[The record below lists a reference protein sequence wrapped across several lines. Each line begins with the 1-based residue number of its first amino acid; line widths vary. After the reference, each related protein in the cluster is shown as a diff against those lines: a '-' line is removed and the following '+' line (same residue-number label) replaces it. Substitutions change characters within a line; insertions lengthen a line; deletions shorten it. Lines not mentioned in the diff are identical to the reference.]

1 MKVQTAYNKLE
12 RTQQMIAVSQ
22 ELLAAHKE
30 AQRESAHGLAR
41 GTQLRSEAQTATAQ
55 ESEAQPLL
63 LQSQPGYAQAARR
76 VD

>member
-1 MKVQTAYNKLE
+1 
-12 RTQQMIAVSQ
+12 MIAVSQ

-30 AQRESAHGLAR
+30 AQRESAPRGLAR